1 MMICT
6 RCDKH
11 NADKG
16 RLSRRDNKT
25 SICRYCELEEQAV
38 DHMVF
43 SENTVPRKGMGKI
56 WDAWKRD
63 AAFQIL
69 LGPTVA
75 VKFASAMVRST
86 LGVEAAGELTDEQ
99 MGQFILEINEDN
111 VTMEGGD

>member
-43 SENTVPRKGMGKI
+43 SENTVPRKGMGCLETGCSI
-56 WDAWKRD
+56 SN
-63 AAFQIL
+63 F
-69 LGPTVA
+69 
-75 VKFASAMVRST
+75 VRT
-86 LGVEAAGELTDEQ
+86 YCCW
-99 MGQFILEINEDN
+99 
-111 VTMEGGD
+111 

>member
-1 MMICT
+1 
-6 RCDKH
+6 
-11 NADKG
+11 
-16 RLSRRDNKT
+16 
-25 SICRYCELEEQAV
+25 
-38 DHMVF
+38 MVF

-75 VKFASAMVRST
+75 GKFASAMVRST